1 MKWFQQLRVAV
12 RLVLSFLVVAA
23 VGAAVSGI
31 GIIQMGRIN
40 ASTEDL
46 YSHDLRAIKAVQ
58 AANIQ
63 LLDASRAQMGLLS
76 AGTKGERNTGFTEL
90 KNAVKALESNV
101 AEVKPL
107 LEETPEGRELSEQYQ
122 RLMPPLRKHLADF
135 ADLIAKQSLDSSQ
148 FEGSVPQESEQLLKE
163 SRALEK
169 VLQRMVAYSD
179 RQAKDGMEDAA
190 RTFKTSRLLMVL
202 MALAGIAI
210 SVGLGVVVARL
221 LARQLGGEPGYAA
234 DVVGRIAN
242 GDLSE
247 SVQARSARAGSLLF
261 SIKRMQDQLTEV
273 VVRIKSSSD
282 AIATA
287 SGEIAA
293 GNQDLSSRTEEQ
305 ASSLEQTAASM
316 EELTSTVKQNADNAR
331 QANQLALSASEVAVK
346 GGNVVG
352 QVVDTMASINASS
365 KKIVDIIGVIDGIA
379 FQTNILALNAAVEA
393 ARAGEQGRGFAVVAS
408 EVRNLAQRSG
418 AAAKEI
424 KGLIDDSVGKVDMG
438 SALVGE
444 AGKTMAEI
452 VGSVK
457 RVTDIIGEITAAS
470 QEQSTGIEQVNQAIA
485 QMDQVTQQN
494 AALVEEAAAAAQSM
508 QEQAAS
514 LVEAVSVFRLEGAAP
529 TLHAQAPRTPE
540 APARPLAKPR
550 KKEAM
555 ASAPPL
561 TLAGGAAGAAG
572 ATGDWTEF

>member
-1 MKWFQQLRVAV
+1 MKWFLELRVAAK
-12 RLVLSFLVVAA
+12 LVLSFLVVAA
-23 VGAAVSGI
+23 VGAAVGGLGI
-31 GIIQMGRIN
+31 FHMGRIN
-40 ASTEDL
+40 ASTENL
-46 YSHDLRAIKAVQ
+46 YSHDLRAMKAVQ
-58 AANIQ
+58 AANIH

-122 RLMPPLRKHLADF
+122 RLMPPLKKHLFDF
-135 ADLIAKQSLDSSQ
+135 VDLIAKQSLDSSQ

-179 RQAKDGMEDAA
+179 QQARDSMEGAA

-210 SVGLGVVVARL
+210 SVGLGVMVARL

-273 VVRIKSSSD
+273 VVRIKTSSD

-424 KGLIDDSVGKVDMG
+424 KGLIDDSVGKVDQG

-470 QEQSTGIEQVNQAIA
+470 QEQSSGIEQVNQAIA

-514 LVEAVSVFRLEGAAP
+514 LVEAVSVFRLESGAQ
-529 TLHAQAPRTPE
+529 TLHAQAPRTPD

-555 ASAPPL
+555 ASAAPL
-561 TLAGGAAGAAG
+561 TLAGGAAAA
-572 ATGDWTEF
+572 AGDWTEF

>member
-179 RQAKDGMEDAA
+179 QQAKDGMEDAA
-190 RTFKTSRLLMVL
+190 RTFKTSRLLMLL

-514 LVEAVSVFRLEGAAP
+514 LVGAVSVFRLEGAAP

-540 APARPLAKPR
+540 APARPLAKPG

>member
-1 MKWFQQLRVAV
+1 MKWFLELRVAAK
-12 RLVLSFLVVAA
+12 LVLSFLVVAA
-23 VGAAVSGI
+23 VGAAVGGLGI
-31 GIIQMGRIN
+31 FHMGRIN

-58 AANIQ
+58 AANIH

-179 RQAKDGMEDAA
+179 QQARDSMEDAA

-202 MALAGIAI
+202 MALAGIVI

-273 VVRIKSSSD
+273 VVRIKTSSE

-424 KGLIDDSVGKVDMG
+424 KGLIDDSVDKV
-438 SALVGE
+438 E
-444 AGKTMAEI
+444 AGSRQVAEAGRTMDEI
-452 VGSVK
+452 VDSVK
-457 RVTDIIGEITAAS
+457 RVTDIMGEITAAS

-508 QEQAAS
+508 QEQAAG
-514 LVEAVSVFRLEGAAP
+514 LVASVSVFRLEDGGSAAATP
-529 TLHAQAPRTPE
+529 QASEKSRRLAPGKKTHE
-540 APARPLAKPR
+540 APPASPQLA
-550 KKEAM
+550 M
-555 ASAPPL
+555 
-561 TLAGGAAGAAG
+561 AGAAG
-572 ATGDWTEF
+572 GGWPEF

>member
-90 KNAVKALESNV
+90 KNAVRALESNV

-179 RQAKDGMEDAA
+179 QQAKDSMEDAA

-555 ASAPPL
+555 ASATPL